1 MRYFWK
7 LTVFVATQ
15 TSCLKD
21 SHTNLEKY
29 VGIGTKIL
37 WRLLEFVCQKRMLP
51 ATSNSCLKYV
61 HTNFSINVGTG
72 T

>member
-1 MRYFWK
+1 MM
-7 LTVFVATQ
+7 LPAIQ

-29 VGIGTKIL
+29 IGIGP
-37 WRLLEFVCQKRMLP
+37 RYFGVCQKMMLP
-51 ATSNSCLKYV
+51 VTVNSCLKYIN
-61 HTNFSINVGTG
+61 TNFSINVGTG